1 MQFIKATKEQAKLRL
16 AIFGPSGSGK
26 TYTSLRLAT
35 GLGGKIAFIDTERGS
50 ASMYADRFTFDV
62 LELPKTD
69 IATYVAGIT
78 AASAYDVLIIDSL
91 SHAWFALLDEVEKLA
106 RAKYRGNTW
115 SAWSEGTPKQRAMV
129 DALLGFDGHII
140 ATMRVKTE
148 WMVEKTSSGKNRP
161 INVGL
166 APQQGKGIE
175 YEFDLLIQLTQEHL
189 ATVMK
194 DRTGK
199 FQDQIIDKP
208 GEDFG
213 KSLADWLKEGAAPK
227 RKRKA
232 DAEPETFKPEAAKAK
247 AKSNGRPLSP
257 ADLREALHEKATK
270 YGAGSVTVRQIPFLA
285 RKFAEAFAPADDAKE
300 RYHLSLGWLWNDM
313 ETIDSATK
321 LTFGMASATL
331 DWLLAKGG
339 PDSSGDTPLHEHAPA
354 EAAGVY
360 KAALK
365 EQGQADMFDDEEAT
379 E

>member
-1 MQFIKATKEQAKLRL
+1 MQFIKATKEQTKLRL

-26 TYTSLRLAT
+26 TFTSLRMAT
-35 GLGGKIAFIDTERGS
+35 GLGGKIALIDTERGS
-50 ASMYADRFTFDV
+50 ASMYADRFTFGV

-69 IATYVAGIT
+69 IATYVAGIA

-148 WMVEKTSSGKNRP
+148 WAVETTPRGKTKP
-161 INVGL
+161 VYVGL

-175 YEFDLLIQLTQEHL
+175 YEFDLLMQLTQEHI
-189 ATVMK
+189 ATVLK

-213 KSLADWLKEGAAPK
+213 KSLAEWLTEGAKPKPK
-227 RKRKA
+227 RRQKTK
-232 DAEPETFKPEAAKAK
+232 AEPETASKAAIP
-247 AKSNGRPLSP
+247 SDEVFDP
-257 ADLREALHEKATK
+257 A
-270 YGAGSVTVRQIPFLA
+270 GCNS
-285 RKFAEAFAPADDAKE
+285 FAEMATAAVW
-300 RYHLSLGWLWNDM
+300 HLGFKHPTHVLNTLKKITNG
-313 ETIDSATK
+313 DSDG
-321 LTFGMASATL
+321 LS
-331 DWLLAKGG
+331 
-339 PDSSGDTPLHEHAPA
+339 
-354 EAAGVY
+354 Y
-360 KAALK
+360 
-365 EQGQADMFDDEEAT
+365 ADMWQMLTDYQASKLADEEAS

>member
-16 AIFGPSGSGK
+16 ALFGPSGSGK
-26 TYTSLRLAT
+26 TYTSLRIAA
-35 GLGGKIAFIDTERGS
+35 GLGGKIALIDTERGS

-69 IATYVAGIT
+69 IATYVDGIT

-91 SHAWFALLDEVEKLA
+91 SHAWFDLLDEVEKLA

-148 WMVEKTSSGKNRP
+148 WAVETTTRGKTRP
-161 INVGL
+161 VYVGL

-175 YEFDLLIQLTQEHL
+175 YEFDLLMQLTQEHI
-189 ATVMK
+189 ATVLK

-213 KSLADWLKEGAAPK
+213 KALAERLKEGAAPK
-227 RKRKA
+227 RRQKSKA
-232 DAEPETFKPEAAKAK
+232 APPAKA
-247 AKSNGRPLSP
+247 NGRPLSP
-257 ADLREALHEKATK
+257 TDLRRLLHKKAVI
-270 YGAGSVTVRQIPFLA
+270 YNAGPATERQIPFVA
-285 RKFAEAFAPADDAKE
+285 RKFTEAFAPADDARP
-300 RYHLSLGWLWNDM
+300 RYHLSLAWLWSTDM

-321 LTFGMASATL
+321 LTFGQAGATL

-339 PDSSGDTPLHEHAPA
+339 PDDSGDTLLHEHAPA

-365 EQGQADMFDDEEAT
+365 EQGQADMFDGLEAT